1 MSSVALLPVVE
12 RVIRF
17 WQQDGIPLL
26 APMDPVAVRNELSK
40 TGQRYS
46 DDVVDIYSIA
56 GGMANDEMD
65 SHCFSMWP
73 FDKVLSKNKERSYLA
88 FADFLIDSHW
98 YGFVYESKARS
109 KVCVDYFKH
118 GTELEIIADSVEEFF
133 RKYLVDPRSLCL
145 LS

>member
-12 RVIRF
+12 GVIRF

-26 APMDPVAVRNELSK
+26 APMDPVAVRGELSK

-46 DDVVDIYSIA
+46 DDVVDLYSIT

-65 SHCFSMWP
+65 SHCFSMWA
-73 FDKVLSKNKERSYLA
+73 FKKVISINKERSYLA
-88 FADFLIDSHW
+88 FADFLIDSHS

-109 KVCVDYFKH
+109 KVCIDYGKH
-118 GTELEIIADSVEEFF
+118 GTELEIITESVEEFF
-133 RKYLVDPRSLCL
+133 QRYLFDPRSLCL
-145 LS
+145 LT